1 MSQYT
6 SRIHIKVTS
15 PSVWGKFA
23 EADDA
28 EFGLAE
34 LENSNT
40 TSFIID
46 GEWSCF
52 ENEMDG
58 IVNALAETLQG
69 DGIIIADTTNIN
81 VDPYNYC
88 VYYLGTYVKTHEFGW
103 RSSRAGMNWDT
114 DIQDIVGWL
123 NYAGFSA
130 SESEEAQLLKCGIA
144 AFTSGKKTVY
154 ENFEPNIGLSE
165 IIRLREIVSKE
176 QITHI
181 ETLNL
186 LDAVTLKC
194 TTSKSDGDQVVEAVC
209 KGISIGILP
218 AEEGAKIYPVL
229 SAGRMAYEA
238 RIVRV
243 TPLSKRNRHAGS
255 PIVEIHIEAS
265 KVFRKGIEKKQSS
278 AAAKIPQDTGEASSF
293 AISLARSVSDRPA
306 EIVFENM
313 LFVHTS
319 CTQEKAIDAF
329 VEANGGEVKSSVVLK
344 TNYLIVGNGIDHE
357 TTKISRARELNGQG
371 KTIIAMTESEFW
383 SFATA
388 GKGTSLPPSH
398 EEAPQQT
405 QTSEEVD
412 TVVSEADM
420 SVWEKYIVMQPSD
433 ISVGKEV
440 ASKAP
445 RINAMLDDNTGS
457 SVLTG
462 ASLGEENDR
471 WYCYLNGKI
480 ECAQVSTSTR
490 VAPEPKPA
498 GGSPSTTTA
507 PKKPDAVHTS
517 TAPSKEAASQDE
529 AKCCAEQEMAKVA
542 KKREE
547 EQRKLAEEKAK
558 AEEARKQ
565 MEASAQARAL
575 EQVRKAAE
583 EEKRRKEEQQRRL
596 VEEQAKAAAEAEA
609 RRIAEE
615 KARAEEE
622 CKQKEAEKEAYEAA
636 LAQWT
641 AECERIKRVRDEK
654 LQQFMAEEQK
664 TRKAAVIKAKEAAV
678 AGAEARKAEAQ
689 KKKADAEQQL
699 KTLSLFKFGAKK
711 EARAAIEGADAQIAK
726 AESDIQ
732 AANLKYQKDSG
743 DLERILKDV
752 EAKQR
757 AIIIQETPFPS
768 EPVIPAHMKKETR
781 NGKKSVSRK

>member
-40 TSFIID
+40 TSFIVD

-88 VYYLGTYVKTHEFGW
+88 VYYLGSYVKTHEFGW
-103 RSSRAGMNWDT
+103 RSSRANMNWDT

-154 ENFEPNIGLSE
+154 ESFEPNIGLSE

-176 QITHI
+176 QISHI

-194 TTSKSDGDQVVEAVC
+194 TISKSDGDQVVEAVC
-209 KGISIGILP
+209 KGISIGVLP
-218 AEEGAKIYPVL
+218 ANEGAKIYPVL

-255 PIVEIHIEAS
+255 PIVELHIEAS

-278 AAAKIPQDTGEASSF
+278 ATAKIPQDTGEASSF

-371 KTIIAMTESEFW
+371 KTIVAMTESEFW

-388 GKGTSLPPSH
+388 GKGTSLPLNH
-398 EEAPQQT
+398 EEAPQQA
-405 QTSEEVD
+405 QVEEEVD

-420 SVWEKYIVMQPSD
+420 SVWEKYIVTQPTGLP
-433 ISVGKEV
+433 VGKAV

-445 RINAMLDDNTGS
+445 RTAAMLDNNTGP
-457 SVLTG
+457 SVLPE

-471 WYCYLNGKI
+471 WPCYLNGTI
-480 ECAQVSTSTR
+480 ECAQVSTGTR

-498 GGSPSTTTA
+498 GNSTSTTTA

-517 TAPSKEAASQDE
+517 TTPTKEAAGQDE
-529 AKCCAEQEMAKVA
+529 AKRRAEQEMAEAA

-565 MEASAQARAL
+565 MEAAAQARAL
-575 EQVRKAAE
+575 EQIRKAAE
-583 EEKRRKEEQQRRL
+583 EEKKRKEEQQRKL
-596 VEEQAKAAAEAEA
+596 VEEKAKAEAEA

-615 KARAEEE
+615 NARAEEE
-622 CKQKEAEKEAYEAA
+622 RKQKEAEKEAYEVA

-641 AECERIKRVRDEK
+641 AECERIKRMRDEK
-654 LQQFMAEEQK
+654 LQQFMAEEKK
-664 TRKAAVIKAKEAAV
+664 TRKAAVIKAKEEAV
-678 AGAEARKAEAQ
+678 AGAEAHKAEAQ
-689 KKKADAEQQL
+689 KKKTDAEQQL
-699 KTLSLFKFGAKK
+699 KTLGLFKFGAKK
-711 EARAAIEGADAQIAK
+711 EARAAIEEADAQIAK

-743 DLERILKDV
+743 DLEHILKDV

-757 AIIIQETPFPS
+757 AKIIQETPFPS
-768 EPVIPAHMKKETR
+768 EPVMPDHMKKETR
-781 NGKKSVSRK
+781 NGKKSASKK

>member
-28 EFGLAE
+28 EFDLAE

-88 VYYLGTYVKTHEFGW
+88 VYYLGSYVKTHEFGW
-103 RSSRAGMNWDT
+103 RSSRANMNWDT

-176 QITHI
+176 QISHI

-194 TTSKSDGDQVVEAVC
+194 TTSKFDGDQAVEAVC
-209 KGISIGILP
+209 KGISIGVLP
-218 AEEGAKIYPVL
+218 ADEGAKIYPVL
-229 SAGRMAYEA
+229 SAGRLSYEA

-255 PIVEIHIEAS
+255 PIVELHIEAS

-278 AAAKIPQDTGEASSF
+278 ATAKIPQDTGEATNF

-371 KTIIAMTESEFW
+371 KTIVAMTESEFW

-388 GKGTSLPPSH
+388 GKGTSLPPNH
-398 EEAPQQT
+398 EEAPQQVHAA
-405 QTSEEVD
+405 EEVD
-412 TVVSEADM
+412 TAVSEADM
-420 SVWEKYIVMQPSD
+420 SVWEKYIVTQPTD
-433 ISVGKEV
+433 IPVDKAV
-440 ASKAP
+440 VSKAP
-445 RINAMLDDNTGS
+445 RTDAMLGNNTSS
-457 SVLTG
+457 SVLPEI
-462 ASLGEENDR
+462 SLGEENDR
-471 WYCYLNGKI
+471 WPCYLNGTI
-480 ECAQVSTSTR
+480 ECAKVSTGTQ
-490 VAPEPKPA
+490 VAHESKHT
-498 GGSPSTTTA
+498 GSITSTTTA
-507 PKKPDAVHTS
+507 PKKSDTVHTS
-517 TAPSKEAASQDE
+517 TTPTKEVASRDE
-529 AKCCAEQEMAKVA
+529 AKLRAEQEMAEAA
-542 KKREE
+542 KKQEE

-565 MEASAQARAL
+565 MEAAAQARAL

-583 EEKRRKEEQQRRL
+583 EEKKRKEEQQRRL
-596 VEEQAKAAAEAEA
+596 AEEKAKADAEAH
-609 RRIAEE
+609 RIAEE
-615 KARAEEE
+615 KARAEAER
-622 CKQKEAEKEAYEAA
+622 KQKETEKLAYEAA

-641 AECERIKRVRDEK
+641 AECERIKRMRDEK

-664 TRKAAVIKAKEAAV
+664 ARKAAVIKTKEEAV
-678 AGAEARKAEAQ
+678 AGAEARKAGAQ
-689 KKKADAEQQL
+689 KKKVDAEQQL
-699 KTLSLFKFGAKK
+699 KTLGLFKFGAKK
-711 EARAAIEGADAQIAK
+711 EARAAIEEADAQIAK

-743 DLERILKDV
+743 DLERILKDM

-757 AIIIQETPFPS
+757 AKIIQESPFPS
-768 EPVIPAHMKKETR
+768 EPVMPDHMKKDTR
-781 NGKKSVSRK
+781 NGKKSASKK